1 MPRDHADE
9 RRVRAVPLRRRLL
22 LLAVV
27 AILPLALMSGVAL
40 RALWLQQRQQLER
53 STLDLTRAL
62 ATAVD
67 NEVLAS
73 RPEWRAILL
82 AKPSGELVFNT
93 GEPLGGTAPPVS
105 EPDSFREAVRTRA
118 PVVGSLARGP
128 RGNAGIPVRV
138 PVERNGELRYI
149 LTAVVRPEAILH

>member
-67 NEVLAS
+67 TELRLTISALQALALTEPFDDPDGAELVATRRLANEVLAS

-93 GEPLGGTAPPVS
+93 GVLLVGPAPP
-105 EPDSFREAVRTRA
+105 
-118 PVVGSLARGP
+118 
-128 RGNAGIPVRV
+128 
-138 PVERNGELRYI
+138 
-149 LTAVVRPEAILH
+149 